1 VVAEV
6 AAGGFA
12 HGHQPRRRM
21 TDSSSRSLSGG
32 KGGFPLAIELVRTA
46 TDETSLSLLVRG
58 AIGNGGDGE
67 GRRGREGARRACGDV
82 LPRWSH

>member
-1 VVAEV
+1 MATNR
-6 AAGGFA
+6 GG
-12 HGHQPRRRM
+12 GRP
-21 TDSSSRSLSGG
+21 TTLLTLSGG